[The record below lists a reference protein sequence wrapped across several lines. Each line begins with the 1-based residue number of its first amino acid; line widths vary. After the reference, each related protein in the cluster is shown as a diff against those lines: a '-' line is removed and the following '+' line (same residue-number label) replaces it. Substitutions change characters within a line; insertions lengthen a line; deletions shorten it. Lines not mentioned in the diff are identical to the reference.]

1 MKLKLNIG
9 SAHPEEQISIE
20 GPEMTEEI
28 QQLVSYIDD
37 LDKLQEIKGSIND
50 EIYFLDIKDICSF
63 MSLNKKVYACTRD
76 TEYRITYRLYELE
89 SVLPTQF
96 VRISKSEIVNIDAI
110 YKLQLQANGLIRIYF
125 NNVDYT
131 HSSRRYLKL
140 IKERLSL

>member
-1 MKLKLNIG
+1 MKLRLNIDK
-9 SAHPEEQISIE
+9 AYPEERVSIE

-28 QQLVSYIDD
+28 QQLVSYVDN
-37 LDKLQEIKGSIND
+37 LGRLTEIKGSIGD
-50 EIYFLDIKDICSF
+50 EIYFLDIKDIRSF

-89 SVLPTQF
+89 SALPTQF

-131 HSSRRYLKL
+131 LSSRRYLKL

>member
-20 GPEMTEEI
+20 GPKMTEEI
-28 QQLVSYIDD
+28 QQLVSYVDN
-37 LDKLQEIKGSIND
+37 LDKLHEIKGSIGD
-50 EIYFLDIKDICSF
+50 EIYFLDIKHIRSF

-76 TEYRITYRLYELE
+76 TEYRVIYRLYELE
-89 SVLPTQF
+89 SALPTQF

-131 HSSRRYLKL
+131 HSSRRYLKM